1 MQSLEADGIGVDT
14 SGGREGEQIWQLAQ
28 FNPPWTIPWLRT
40 NEILVPITQPQPK
53 AGL

>member
-40 NEILVPITQPQPK
+40 NEILVPITQLQPK